1 MSNNFKMNYFL
12 FDKNGFESFYKGL
25 LGAITFGA
33 YNLWNIDKYLKQQ
46 EDNFNLKIKNLNDDL
61 KNQNDKI
68 KEQNDILKNQNDI
81 IKEQNDKI
89 NKLLNRIK

>member
-1 MSNNFKMNYFL
+1 MPILTAKKY
-12 FDKNGFESFYKGL
+12 KGIYKGL
-25 LGAITFGA
+25 LCA

-46 EDNFNLKIKNLNDDL
+46 EDNFNLKIKN
-61 KNQNDKI
+61 
-68 KEQNDILKNQNDI
+68 QNDILKNQNDI